1 MQKQVQRP
9 LKVNQI
15 VPIGFGIVLILTGIV
30 TTISEISKA
39 KLKQIHKIEEYTYEV
54 KLLLKQL
61 EKDIV
66 DAETRQRGFLLTG
79 KENYLQRFA
88 TLQSNFQARSQ
99 DLKKLVND
107 SSFQSEKTRPN
118 YTIRL
123 KQNSPN

>member
-66 DAETRQRGFLLTG
+66 DAETRQRG
-79 KENYLQRFA
+79 
-88 TLQSNFQARSQ
+88 
-99 DLKKLVND
+99 
-107 SSFQSEKTRPN
+107 
-118 YTIRL
+118 
-123 KQNSPN
+123 